1 MIDRKSLAITIPINT
16 TKGLYTIYIPD
27 LPKERVTI
35 ALPVLGHLYSEQKR
49 LGYDSSVLVQDIE
62 YYSRQACKVHAMR
75 WAKDDKEATA
85 IEEKLYSDF
94 SNFIVAAFTAA
105 TVIKPDFTT
114 SPYPSVMGE
123 FSDDDKTRAEGYF
136 AFFYAVLRYAYQALD
151 PIVTADWTSSLPVS
165 EFVKRSMTL
174 SSSAE
179 TSPATHTA

>member
-16 TKGLYTIYIPD
+16 SKGLYTIYIPD

-49 LGYDSSVLVQDIE
+49 LGYESSVLVQDVE
-62 YYSRQACKVHAMR
+62 YYARQACKVHAMR
-75 WAKDDKEATA
+75 WAKDDKEAAA

-94 SNFIVAAFTAA
+94 TNFIVAAFTGA

-114 SPYPSVMGE
+114 APYPSAMGE
-123 FSDDDKTRAEGYF
+123 LSDDDKTRAEGYF
-136 AFFYAVLRYAYQALD
+136 AFFYAVLRYAYQVLD

-165 EFVKRSMTL
+165 EYVKRLMTL

-179 TSPATHTA
+179 TSPETPTA

>member
-16 TKGLYTIYIPD
+16 SKGLYTIYIPD

-49 LGYDSSVLVQDIE
+49 LGYESSVLVQDVE
-62 YYSRQACKVHAMR
+62 YYARQACKVHAMR
-75 WAKDDKEATA
+75 WAKDDKEAAA

-94 SNFIVAAFTAA
+94 TNFIVAAFTGA

-114 SPYPSVMGE
+114 APYPSAMGE
-123 FSDDDKTRAEGYF
+123 LSEDDKTRAEGYF
-136 AFFYAVLRYAYQALD
+136 AFFYAVLRYAYQVLD

-165 EFVKRSMTL
+165 EYVKRSMTL
-174 SSSAE
+174 FSSAE
-179 TSPATHTA
+179 TSPETPTA